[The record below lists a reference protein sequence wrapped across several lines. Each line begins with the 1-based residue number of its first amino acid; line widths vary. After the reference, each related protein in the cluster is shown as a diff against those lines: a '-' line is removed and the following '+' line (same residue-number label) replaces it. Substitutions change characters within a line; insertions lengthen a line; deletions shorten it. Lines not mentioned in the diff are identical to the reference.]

1 MEEYIKILRNSRL
14 FTGLMDKEILGM
26 VGCMSARVTR
36 HEKGNI
42 IIRKGDMLSWFGLV
56 LSGDIHLIMEDFWGN
71 RAILQMMQ
79 PSDIFGA
86 MYACVKTE
94 RIDYDAVC
102 VNDVIL
108 LEMDGHRAFNVCRT
122 PCSSHNTYIRNLL
135 EVLAEENLRL
145 THKVAH
151 ISQRTTKDKLLSYL
165 SEQAEKA
172 HNNCFEIPLNRQQL
186 ADYLSVDRS
195 AMSNELS
202 KLRSAGIIEFN
213 KNKFVL
219 NKDCDTKL

>member
-1 MEEYIKILRNSRL
+1 MEQYITILRDSPL
-14 FTGLMDKEILGM
+14 FTGLSDKEILNM
-26 VGCMSARVTR
+26 VSCMSARITK
-36 HEKGNI
+36 HEKGSI
-42 IIRKGDMLSWFGLV
+42 ILRRGDVLSWFGLV
-56 LSGDIHLIMEDFWGN
+56 LSGNIHMIMEDFWGN
-71 RAILQMMQ
+71 RAILQLME

-86 MYACVKTE
+86 MYACVRTE
-94 RIDYDAVC
+94 RLDYDAIC
-102 VNDVIL
+102 VDDVVL
-108 LEMDGHRAFNVCRT
+108 LEMDGHKAFNVCTT

-165 SEQAEKA
+165 SEQAQKV
-172 HNNCFEIPLNRQQL
+172 HNNRFEIPLNRQQL

-202 KLRSAGIIEFN
+202 KLRDAGIIEFK

-219 NKDCDTKL
+219 HKEL

>member
-1 MEEYIKILRNSRL
+1 MEQYINILRDSQL
-14 FTGLMDKEILGM
+14 FTGLDDNEILNM
-26 VGCMSARVTR
+26 VGCMSARITK
-36 HEKGNI
+36 HKKGNI
-42 IIRKGDMLSWFGLV
+42 ILRRGDLLSWFGLV
-56 LSGDIHLIMEDFWGN
+56 LSGNIHTIMEDFWGN
-71 RAILQMMQ
+71 RAILQLMQ

-86 MYACVKTE
+86 IYACVRTE
-94 RIDYDAVC
+94 RLDYDAIC
-102 VNDVIL
+102 AEDVVL
-108 LEMDGHRAFNVCRT
+108 LEMDGHRAFNVCAT
-122 PCSSHNTYIRNLL
+122 PCTSHNTYIRNLL

-165 SEQAEKA
+165 SEQAQKV
-172 HNNCFEIPLNRQQL
+172 HNNQFEIPLNRQQL

-202 KLRSAGIIEFN
+202 KLRSAGVIEFK

-219 NKDCDTKL
+219 HKECGI